1 MKKIKIFLLLFTLFL
16 PFFSYKT
23 FASNNNSWSWTV
35 VIDENNDKSLTE
47 FILKRKEKIEE
58 ILKNSNNSLEDEYN
72 NISNTINNK
81 RKNWE
86 VSNEVIKELQ
96 KKFDSLSNII
106 NERNKEI
113 EELNIKDA
121 ENIKK
126 EISDLERQKKELEKK
141 INLEKDKILALEIE
155 ISELEIYKIKYE
167 KLVKENQKDELKQR
181 EKTLAIYFWIFLAY
195 IIISWFWFRIK
206 NSQKKSIFN
215 VVLTAI
221 FIISI
226 VIFTLVI
233 NPWFVIIFII
243 IAWSI
248 VLAFKDF
255 IVSFIASILI
265 LRKYK
270 IWDLV
275 EIEWKKWK
283 INSISAL
290 NTTLLTDTWE
300 IFLLNN
306 FLISKPLKLVEKEE
320 ESSKVK
326 ILVEKEKLWEKL
338 KSIKNNFKNNKINFS
353 VVEKED
359 WKVELEIEIIWLNVV
374 ENIEKVF

>member
-359 WKVELEIEIIWLNVV
+359 WKVELEIEIIWLSVV